1 VGAAR
6 SLTLELAVL
15 VPWLPSVVLH
25 MVRVGAFFVGQ
36 PMFGVTGDS
45 RMVRLVLMVALGGLF
60 FCANGMPIV
69 RVTSVIELGFL
80 AAREATI
87 GLALG
92 FAVRLMTA
100 TMSTAGEMISQEMGF
115 QMAQIV
121 DPVTGRSSPVVSQ
134 LFEAVALLLIFELDI
149 HHRVL
154 QMFGALFDV
163 LPVAAGFSIEAVH
176 AHLRDMVTASI
187 VLGARYA
194 MPVLGVMT
202 LLTAVL
208 IMLARAVPNINLLEF
223 SFGVRIL
230 LALLASVWFLTAG
243 TPFLESMFETILE
256 HARHLFAPI

>member
-1 VGAAR
+1 
-6 SLTLELAVL
+6 LQLAFL
-15 VPWLPSVVLH
+15 LPWLPGLLLH
-25 MVRVGAFFVGQ
+25 FVRVGAFFVGQ
-36 PMFGVTGDS
+36 PMLGVTADS
-45 RMVRLVLMVALGGLF
+45 RMLRLVLMVSLGGLF
-60 FCANGMPIV
+60 FCASGMPLV
-69 RVTSVIELGFL
+69 RVTSVVELGFL
-80 AAREATI
+80 AAREAVI
-87 GLALG
+87 GLSLG

-154 QMFGALFDV
+154 QTFGALYDV
-163 LPVAAGFSIEAVH
+163 LPVGSGFSIDAVH
-176 AHLRDMVTASI
+176 AHLRDMVSASV

-256 HARHLFAPI
+256 RARFLFAPV